1 MSTGFVK
8 LYGSIIHSSIWNE
21 PDNVRLVWVTMLAM
35 STYHGIVEASVGGI
49 AHAARVSKEACED
62 ALARL
67 QAPDP
72 DSRDGSTGERIR
84 RVEGGWEIINHARYR
99 DMRSPRQVKQ
109 AEYQR
114 RYEAKL
120 KGAQPE
126 QSEKSEPQVRLS
138 PSLSPS
144 SSSSTSQS
152 PSESGEGEHE
162 REDAPKS
169 PKLTKAERSEH
180 ASDFVAFWNVYDHK
194 GTSKVQAAKS
204 WARIAPDAVL
214 AAEIIKAATAYV
226 ASTPDKTYRKHPA
239 TWLNNRCWEVE
250 QPKEPAKKFG
260 NALVGGFDEKGK
272 WHGVGRGPKNYSTPL
287 DEDDP
292 EHPKSILANQ
302 NAIRATKGL
311 PPLSGV
317 EEQKILNPGAF

>member
-84 RVEGGWEIINHARYR
+84 RVEGGWEIINHSRYR

-109 AEYQR
+109 ALYQR

-126 QSEKSEPQVRLS
+126 QSEKHEHHLMLS

-144 SSSSTSQS
+144 SSPSQS
-152 PSESGEGEHE
+152 PSESGEGEPE
-162 REDAPKS
+162 RET
-169 PKLTKAERSEH
+169 PKLTKAERIEH
-180 ASDFVAFWNVYDHK
+180 SPDFVAFWNAYDR
-194 GTSKVQAAKS
+194 KVAKPHAAKA
-204 WARIAPDAVL
+204 WLKINPDAVL
-214 AAEIIKAATAYV
+214 AAEIIKAATAY
-226 ASTPDKTYRKHPA
+226 AKAQPDPEFRKHPA
-239 TWLNNRCWEVE
+239 TWLNARCWEDT
-250 QPKEPAKKFG
+250 PS
-260 NALVGGFDEKGK
+260 NATAGSPRDGGFDRNGK
-272 WHGVGRGPKNYSTPL
+272 WQGVPRQMKPEDYSQPF
-287 DEDDP
+287 DWG
-292 EHPKSILANQ
+292 NGNVQ
-302 NAIRATKGL
+302 
-311 PPLSGV
+311 
-317 EEQKILNPGAF
+317 

>member
-1 MSTGFVK
+1 MAYTK
-8 LYGSIIHSSIWNE
+8 LHATILDSSVWLE
-21 PDNVRLVWVTMLAM
+21 PAHVRLVWITMLA
-35 STYHGIVEASVGGI
+35 TADQHGVVHASVGGL
-49 AHAARVSKEACED
+49 AHRARVTKEECSD
-62 ALARL
+62 AIARFL
-67 QAPDP
+67 GPDP
-72 DSRDGSTGERIR
+72 DSRDRTTGERIEE
-84 RVEGGWEIINHARYR
+84 VPGGWLVLNHANYR
-99 DMRSPRQVKQ
+99 DRQT
-109 AEYQR
+109 R
-114 RYEAKL
+114 
-120 KGAQPE
+120 E
-126 QSEKSEPQVRLS
+126 QSLTAARVAKHRAKHKERSDDSVTPRYVTDGNDGKRLS
-138 PSLSPS
+138 AYACADGIG
-144 SSSSTSQS
+144 
-152 PSESGEGEHE
+152 SGEGEHE

-317 EEQKILNPGAF
+317 EEQKILNPGEF